1 MLGSISNTKQ
11 IHIHVRETYTVPTI
25 YIMGTMEE
33 VEEALYI
40 GSMVQQTVKT
50 ARSTDEYRKV
60 SELKD
65 SEIQRIQ
72 LSYQQQLANL
82 QAEVE
87 LVTAEKERL
96 HGEYMEKVK
105 VGIHAERDASN
116 QEWEEK
122 IRLLRKEHEGL
133 IAKYDTL
140 EIRKRTLEEHRDRD
154 IQDAV
159 TKTEALMEKLVTAKQ
174 DQLDKLEASHKRLSE
189 SILKQTEEI
198 SKLQTTLGKRQA
210 NVKQKGN
217 DFEEQFGEKL
227 RRYYGVCQGF
237 KLRQTALNG
246 TGHEM
251 DFVMELESHHIMWE
265 LKEYSSV
272 VPKAEVEKFVRDL
285 KENPNSNIGIMV
297 SKTTDIYGKAATG
310 SLLTEF
316 DDNKML
322 IYVNKF
328 EEFCSEDEGKLFQML
343 LSLCRIWWQYGKT
356 ESGAF
361 DRAEMIRELEK
372 AVEDIGKRRTDWRRH
387 KAHLDELSR
396 WTMDLLDESEGR
408 LDRILKKAR
417 NADQPMSGSNGAVII
432 PEGVFRETADEK
444 DISWIASIMRVSQAG
459 GEMEVRELV
468 DLLGAH
474 HKLSK
479 DTIRSNVMSV
489 IKDVAVIKKGIVKFI
504 KGLSKIQVAT
514 PCLIQLVGTQA
525 SPHPC

>member
-1 MLGSISNTKQ
+1 MLGSISNIKQ
-11 IHIHVRETYTVPTI
+11 IHINVRQLYDVPSVYTL
-25 YIMGTMEE
+25 GNMEE

-40 GSMVQQTVKT
+40 GSMVQQSVKT
-50 ARSTDEYRKV
+50 SRSTDEYKKV
-60 SELKD
+60 SDLKD
-65 SEIQRIQ
+65 AEIQRIQ
-72 LSYQQQLANL
+72 ISYQHQLAGL
-82 QAEVE
+82 QTE
-87 LVTAEKERL
+87 LGLVASEKERL
-96 HGEYMEKVK
+96 YGEYMEKVK
-105 VGIHAERDASN
+105 LATTAERDSCIK
-116 QEWEEK
+116 EWEEK
-122 IRLLRKEHEGL
+122 LRLLRKEHEGL

-140 EIRKRTLEEHRDRD
+140 EVRKRVLEENRDKD

-159 TKTEALMEKLVTAKQ
+159 KKTEALMEKLVAAKQ
-174 DQLDKLEASHKRLSE
+174 DQLDKLEVSHKRLSD
-189 SILKQTEEI
+189 SIMKQTEEI
-198 SKLQTTLGKRQA
+198 GKLHTTLGKRQA

-227 RRYYGVCQGF
+227 RRHYGVCQGF

-251 DFVMELESHHIMWE
+251 DFVMELESHNIMWE

-272 VPKAEVEKFVRDL
+272 VPKAEVEKFQRDL

-417 NADQPMSGSNGAVII
+417 NADHSMSGPIVI

-444 DISWIASIMRVSQAG
+444 DVTWIASIMRVSQAG

-468 DLLGAH
+468 ELLSAH

-489 IKDVAVIKKGIVKFI
+489 IKDSAVIKKGIVKFI
-504 KGLSKIQVAT
+504 KGLSKIVVQT
-514 PCLIQLVGTQA
+514 PCLIQLGQ
-525 SPHPC
+525 SPSNEVVMTT